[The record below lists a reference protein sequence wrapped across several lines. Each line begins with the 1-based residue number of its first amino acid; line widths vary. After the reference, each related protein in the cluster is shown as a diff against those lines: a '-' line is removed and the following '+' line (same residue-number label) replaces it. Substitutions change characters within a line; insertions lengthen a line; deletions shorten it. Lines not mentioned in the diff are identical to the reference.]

1 MNLSAGR
8 RTWEEAQSPAAVR
21 LARSYEQEWR
31 DAKIPGHKPDLRK
44 FLEQAA
50 LAPDAPGIRLALF
63 RADMTLRWDT
73 GGRVDAQWYLDHF
86 GGLDEDTAVALIY
99 EEYCL
104 KEEDQE
110 NPDPTEYYARYP
122 QVASALGRVLE
133 IHALVGSGTV
143 PTTLSL
149 SSSTNGI
156 ATPARAFPDAGETIA
171 DFTLVEELGRGAFA
185 RVFLAKERELA
196 DRPVALKVSR
206 RGSREPQ
213 TLARL
218 QHTHIVPVHSH
229 RIDAASGL
237 HLLCMPYFG
246 RITLARVLA
255 DPFVQSATSGV
266 ALAEALDRLDAAGD
280 LPAGRAVGRL
290 ELAKRPYSRAI
301 AWWCARLAEALA
313 HAHDRGVLHRDIKP
327 SNVLVTSD
335 GMPMLLDF
343 NLAREPLPEDGTAAD
358 TSTLGG
364 TIDYM
369 APEHLRALGD
379 PSAPVAIDGRADIYG
394 LGVMLFEAVTGQRPF
409 VSPRRGSSVI
419 EALEAAIDQ
428 RLRPL
433 PPVRHQH
440 PEIPRALDAVIC
452 RCLAPNPASRY
463 QTAAELA
470 GDLQAIA
477 DDLPLSHARE
487 PWLSRAT
494 GWVRR
499 RRRLLVMAAF
509 VLFAT
514 LSAGAFG
521 VSVVNQRSKDFERV
535 KLEYQRGE
543 EAAAIGDYRTSKV
556 HFDNAADLAEH
567 ASYSFWEYW
576 LKLKNVR
583 NIGSLVV
590 RKLKTFDTP
599 MTLEEYRTQA
609 LEKSQLADRTDQTRN
624 EADAFFEAADGL
636 RFRLELDERDEL
648 PRTFEDLQK
657 AILPFYVLK
666 SDDWTKLDH
675 ILILLDAK
683 RRARIIP
690 EVNELLFLWMVQID
704 EGLETRPDAS
714 DPRAVIAD
722 RDAALFA
729 IKICEKAL
737 VWAEPKTPWLVMRS
751 RFLARQA
758 TRSAASRRL
767 DPRNISPVAAEPASV
782 SSEHSP
788 LACFQWGLLASRDQ
802 RLPRAMEWLRR
813 ATQLESNNH
822 WYQYFLA
829 YLEDRAGSMD
839 EALRD
844 YSVAIATRPN
854 SPWVRFSR
862 ARLYRAK
869 GRWDF
874 ANEDLT
880 RALEM
885 LAGRPEAAKVELEL
899 GYLYYE
905 LGNFPG
911 ARREFNNVIRTN
923 LQGPYGP
930 AARLNLANINAE
942 SGAIDQARQEYDALL
957 AEDFGDT
964 SARLSRALL
973 ELRQRQAERALVDCD
988 TLLKMGKA
996 LKNQGDVLT
1005 ARAMALL
1012 LLNRSEEAIADAT
1025 SALRAQPSPT
1035 RERLRQRMILA
1046 ARRFDLLQLDDPA
1059 EINLLPVGGDR
1070 LAIDLRA
1077 AAQGLERLARGNPR
1091 ETFRASLTL
1100 AVILAAQSRHAAA
1113 VEAASWALRAS
1124 PYAPRAYLIRARV
1137 QLFAGS
1143 IEGARADVERGLA
1156 IQFNEPGLLELRGV
1170 LHARDGDHR
1179 AALEDFDTAIAW
1191 GARDGVHQH
1200 KAAALVA
1207 LGRDFQAVQEWSLA
1221 LRRDPELAE
1230 AYLGRARSHIK
1241 LGQWDMALA
1250 DLEQAASWANSDFK
1264 VELGIVVPYFQCLR
1278 TRPERVPRFL
1288 AVALRAATDLWGSIA
1303 TSPIR

>member
-1 MNLSAGR
+1 MKNIVSRKKTR
-8 RTWEEAQSPAAVR
+8 RSPIR
-21 LARSYEQEWR
+21 REY
-31 DAKIPGHKPDLRK
+31 LR
-44 FLEQAA
+44 
-50 LAPDAPGIRLALF
+50 
-63 RADMTLRWDT
+63 
-73 GGRVDAQWYLDHF
+73 
-86 GGLDEDTAVALIY
+86 
-99 EEYCL
+99 
-104 KEEDQE
+104 
-110 NPDPTEYYARYP
+110 RYP
-122 QVASALGRVLE
+122 QVAAALGRVLE

-156 ATPARAFPDAGETIA
+156 ATPARAFPEAGETIA

-185 RVFLAKERELA
+185 RVFLAKERRA
-196 DRPVALKVSR
+196 R
-206 RGSREPQ
+206 RSPGRTEGFAPRF
-213 TLARL
+213 AR
-218 QHTHIVPVHSH
+218 
-229 RIDAASGL
+229 A
-237 HLLCMPYFG
+237 
-246 RITLARVLA
+246 A
-255 DPFVQSATSGV
+255 DPRAACSIRTSCPFTRTALTPPAGCTCSACPTSDASPWHAFWPTHSVQSATSGA

-290 ELAKRPYSRAI
+290 ELARRPYSRAI

-343 NLAREPLPEDGTAAD
+343 NLAREPLPEDGAAAD

-379 PSAPVAIDGRADIYG
+379 PSAPVTIDGRADIYG
-394 LGVMLFEAVTGQRPF
+394 LGVMLSEAVTGQRPF
-409 VSPRRGSSVI
+409 VSPRRGSSVM

-433 PPVRHQH
+433 PRLRRQH
-440 PEIPRALDAVIC
+440 PEVPHALEAVIR
-452 RCLAPNPASRY
+452 RCLDPEVASRY

-470 GDLQAIA
+470 SDLQAIA
-477 DDLPLSHARE
+477 DDLPLCHTRE
-487 PWLSRAT
+487 PWLSCAT

-499 RRRLLVMAAF
+499 RRRLLMMASF
-509 VLFAT
+509 ILFAT
-514 LSAGAFG
+514 LCAAAFA
-521 VSVVNQRSKDFERV
+521 VSVVNQQSKDLEHVR
-535 KLEYQRGE
+535 LEYERGE
-543 EAAAIGDYRTSKV
+543 EAAAKDLYHTSKV
-556 HFDNAADLAEH
+556 HFDNAADLAEGT
-567 ASYSFWEYW
+567 SRSIWEYW
-576 LKLKNVR
+576 RKLTDVR

-590 RKLKTFDTP
+590 QKLKTFDSP
-599 MTLEEYRTQA
+599 MTLEEYRIHA
-609 LEKSQLADRTDQTRN
+609 REKSQIADRIDQTRN
-624 EADAFFEAADGL
+624 QADAFFDAADGL
-636 RFRLELDERDEL
+636 RFRLQLDERDEL

-675 ILILLDAK
+675 TLTLLDPT
-683 RRARIIP
+683 RRERIVP
-690 EVNELLFLWMVQID
+690 EVNELLFLWMVQIE
-704 EGLETRPDAS
+704 EGLESRPDPN
-714 DPRAVIAD
+714 DPQAVAAD
-722 RDAALFA
+722 RDAVEFA
-729 IKICEKAL
+729 IKTCKKAL
-737 VWAEPKTPWLVMRS
+737 VWVEPKSPWLVMQT
-751 RFLARQA
+751 RFLAHQA
-758 TRSAASRRL
+758 ARSGALRRLEPRSAK
-767 DPRNISPVAAEPASV
+767 PVAVEPV
-782 SSEHSP
+782 STNSEHSP

-844 YSVAIATRPN
+844 YSVAIATRPS

-869 GRWDF
+869 GRWDL

-880 RALEM
+880 QALEM

-905 LGNFPG
+905 LGNFPA
-911 ARREFNNVIRTN
+911 ARREFNNVIRVN
-923 LQGPYGP
+923 PRGIYGP
-930 AARLNLANINAE
+930 AARLNLANIDAE
-942 SGAIDQARQEYDALL
+942 SGAIERARQEYDSLL

-964 SARLSRALL
+964 SARFSRALL
-973 ELRQRQAERALVDCD
+973 ELRQRQAQRALIDCD
-988 TLLKMGKA
+988 TLLKMGKD
-996 LKNQGDVLT
+996 LKNPGDVLT
-1005 ARAMALL
+1005 TRAMALL
-1012 LLNRSEEAIADAT
+1012 LLNRPEEAIVDAT
-1025 SALRAQPSPT
+1025 RAHRDQPSPT

-1046 ARRFDLLQLDDPA
+1046 ARRLDLLQLDDPA
-1059 EINLLPVGGDR
+1059 EISLLPVGGDR
-1070 LAIDLRA
+1070 LAVDLRA
-1077 AAQGLERLARGNPR
+1077 AAQGLERFARANPR
-1091 ETFRASLTL
+1091 ETFRASLVL
-1100 AVILAAQSRHAAA
+1100 AVILAAQSRPAAA
-1113 VEAASWALRAS
+1113 VEAATWALRAS
-1124 PYAPRAYLIRARV
+1124 PDSPRALLIRARV
-1137 QLFAGS
+1137 QLFAGH
-1143 IEGARADVERGLA
+1143 IEGARADIERGLA

-1241 LGQWDMALA
+1241 LRQWDMALA

-1264 VELGIVVPYFQCLR
+1264 VELGIVFPYFQCLR

-1288 AVALRAATDLWGSIA
+1288 AIALRAANDLWGSIA
-1303 TSPIR
+1303 TAPIQKR